1 MGSEC
6 CEVQLHKDGSW
17 SAHVSKKE
25 EEVTSQ
31 PAQESKAKIEVIPDD
46 LGKSLI
52 NNYVSQ
58 CYFRFDEHFSFS
70 EVIPLSDGSNSSTG
84 PPSKKV
90 ALSSEASDSDKPTA
104 KAHVVDLTS
113 DSEDELP
120 LRRKV
125 AKPADST
132 HVNVESSSSSH
143 IKYNGIM
150 IFHT

>member
-1 MGSEC
+1 M
-6 CEVQLHKDGSW
+6 L
-17 SAHVSKKE
+17 
-25 EEVTSQ
+25 
-31 PAQESKAKIEVIPDD
+31 
-46 LGKSLI
+46 
-52 NNYVSQ
+52 
-58 CYFRFDEHFSFS
+58 FSICNTFFLFS

-90 ALSSEASDSDKPTA
+90 ALSSEATGSDKPTA
-104 KAHVVDLTS
+104 KAQVVDLTS

-143 IKYNGIM
+143 IKYNGIT
-150 IFHT
+150 IFHIKPCDVINNLIFSI